1 VLGRDG
7 GLHVSGRFH
16 SQRPGGRHRDYHASV
31 TVLRRPAASLLV
43 AITAAL
49 FTMMAACSP
58 AAPTAPTGT
67 ASASGSSGTNAEPS
81 LTPVPGGPGGPA
93 RSAVASHAPRTTTE
107 VEGFGTISDTLPAS
121 FPKLPDQTESEVS
134 SPASGLFV
142 SNLDP
147 GAASKLIAA
156 ALRAQGWKVDVGSP
170 LEDGTVVLEA
180 TVAPTGCKTE
190 VRFTPA
196 SGSIL
201 MSVLYGA
208 ACPSS

>member
-1 VLGRDG
+1 MLGRDG
-7 GLHVSGRFH
+7 GLHVCRLHSGR
-16 SQRPGGRHRDYHASV
+16 PGSGHRDYHASV
-31 TVLRRPAASLLV
+31 TVLRRPAASFVV

-49 FTMMAACSP
+49 LTLIVACSP
-58 AAPTAPTGT
+58 TAPTAPAGT
-67 ASASGSSGTNAEPS
+67 TSAPGSSVNAAEPS

-93 RSAVASHAPRTTTE
+93 RSAVASHAPRTTTD
-107 VEGFGTISDTLPAS
+107 VEGFGAIADTLPPS
-121 FPKLPDQTESEVS
+121 FPKLPDETESEVTS
-134 SPASGLFV
+134 AASGVFV

-147 GAASKLIAA
+147 VAASKVIAA
-156 ALRAQGWKVDVGSP
+156 ALRAQGWKVDVSSP
-170 LEDGTVVLEA
+170 LEDGSVVLEA
-180 TVAPTGCKTE
+180 TGAPTGCRTE